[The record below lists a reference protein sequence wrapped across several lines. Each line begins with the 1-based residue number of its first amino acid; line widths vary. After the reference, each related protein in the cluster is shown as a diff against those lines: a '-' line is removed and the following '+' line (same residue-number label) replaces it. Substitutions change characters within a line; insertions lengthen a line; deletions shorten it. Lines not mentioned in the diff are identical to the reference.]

1 MAANILAPGTELQF
15 HHPVVQASI
24 YQDLP
29 APTRALRHR
38 LAARLLTD
46 VGAPITE
53 VASQLLEAEPTGDS
67 WAIAVLRSAAT
78 DASSRGAPQT
88 AITFLERAL
97 AELPASENGDLL
109 LALGRAAHAAL
120 DIAKAIDA
128 LSRAVAKA
136 EPADRGAPALE
147 LARVLLHAGRADDAV
162 RLLKAELATGEHLDQ
177 ELRVWLEVEYALYA
191 GPLAEAVP
199 TTRRFRA
206 LEGRDIAELAALA
219 VASSMADTAGEAAA
233 LAQRALHGGVLLRAP
248 EAQSAWFL
256 APWMLI
262 RADHLDEAAGNVQ
275 EALGHTRASGSQLG
289 FARASWL
296 WAEIQYCRGDLL
308 SAEAHLRSA
317 HSIASEGG
325 SIWVRLMSGALL
337 TQVLADRGELR
348 EAHAI
353 LATLDISMIA
363 PHERLT
369 RPVHYARGYVALV
382 AGRPDEAVAEFEHL
396 TEHAAVA
403 PAARSRF
410 ATGMAPQTA
419 ALSRAGRIGDA
430 RRVADEEL
438 AWAETWGAPRFIGIA
453 LRGSANALDD
463 AERIQTLQQSVALL
477 DKTAARLELARALG
491 DLGSVL
497 RRNNQRGAARE
508 PLRQALDLAQ
518 RCRADGLTQQLRG
531 ELRAAGAKPRRD
543 VLTGKDSLTAS
554 ETRIAEMAATGM
566 TNSQIGQAIFVT
578 PGTVEKHLTSV
589 YSKLNISSRQALAA
603 ALGQDRDT
611 TTNARYDRP
620 TRS

>member
-1 MAANILAPGTELQF
+1 MAPDAHGAQLVKTLGSDRIGRAVLVRLHRLSPASVELARAIAILQRGGSLSVAARLAEIDDASAARAVETLVAANILAPGTELQF

-24 YQDLP
+24 YVDLP
-29 APTRALRHR
+29 APARALRHR

-67 WAIAVLRSAAT
+67 WAIAVLRSAAA

-97 AELPASENGDLL
+97 AERPASENGDLL

-136 EPADRGAPALE
+136 EPADRGPPALE
-147 LARVLLHAGRADDAV
+147 LARVLLHTGRAEDAV
-162 RLLKAELATGEHLDQ
+162 RLLKAELATGEHLDP

-219 VASSMADTAGEAAA
+219 VASSMADTAREAAA

-337 TQVLADRGELR
+337 TQVLADRGELC

-382 AGRPDEAVAEFEHL
+382 GGRPDEAVAELEHVTDTQPSL
-396 TEHAAVA
+396 RQ
-403 PAARSRF
+403 P
-410 ATGMAPQTA
+410 
-419 ALSRAGRIGDA
+419 D
-430 RRVADEEL
+430 
-438 AWAETWGAPRFIGIA
+438 
-453 LRGSANALDD
+453 RGSRRHGCPDRCIEQGRTHRRRPTGRRRGTRMGRN
-463 AERIQTLQQSVALL
+463 
-477 DKTAARLELARALG
+477 LAR
-491 DLGSVL
+491 
-497 RRNNQRGAARE
+497 
-508 PLRQALDLAQ
+508 
-518 RCRADGLTQQLRG
+518 
-531 ELRAAGAKPRRD
+531 
-543 VLTGKDSLTAS
+543 
-554 ETRIAEMAATGM
+554 
-566 TNSQIGQAIFVT
+566 T
-578 PGTVEKHLTSV
+578 PTH
-589 YSKLNISSRQALAA
+589 R
-603 ALGQDRDT
+603 
-611 TTNARYDRP
+611 DRP
-620 TRS
+620 PRLGKRPR